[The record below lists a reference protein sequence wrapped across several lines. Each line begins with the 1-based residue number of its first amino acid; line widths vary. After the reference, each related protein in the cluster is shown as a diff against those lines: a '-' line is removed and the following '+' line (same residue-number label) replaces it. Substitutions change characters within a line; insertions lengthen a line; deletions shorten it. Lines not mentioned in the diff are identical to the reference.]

1 MAHPDVRYAVELN
14 KKMKG
19 RVMLSAA
26 KKPYIAVKP
35 GQEDVLETVKNSI
48 EILAGLQ
55 EQITQT
61 EENKPEN

>member
-1 MAHPDVRYAVELN
+1 
-14 KKMKG
+14 MKG